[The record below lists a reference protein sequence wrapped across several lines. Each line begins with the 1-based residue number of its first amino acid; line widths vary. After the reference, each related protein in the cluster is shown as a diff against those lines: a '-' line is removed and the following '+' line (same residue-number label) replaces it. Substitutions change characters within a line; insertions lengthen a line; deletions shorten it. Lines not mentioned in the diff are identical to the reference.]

1 IKNGAGGTWQLY
13 VAYAKPEP
21 PDNHDNTNGAGL
33 GLIDI
38 YDPSGAFVK
47 RLVSPGGALNAPW
60 GMALAPADFG
70 TLSNVLLVGNFGD
83 GKINGYD
90 PTAGTFMGAIT
101 DSGGAAF
108 AVPGLWGIAFGNDA
122 AQQPHNTLFYAA
134 GTNDEANGAYGR
146 IDLGAPPVL
155 H

>member
-60 GMALAPADFG
+60 GLALAPADFG

-83 GKINGYD
+83 GAINAFD
-90 PTAGTFMGAIT
+90 PSTGKAGGTLSDA
-101 DSGGAAF
+101 SGQPI
-108 AVPGLWGIAFGNDA
+108 VNPGLWGIAFGNGA
-122 AQQPHNTLFYAA
+122 HNQPTNALYFAA
-134 GTNDEANGAYGR
+134 GIGG
-146 IDLGAPPVL
+146 
-155 H
+155 